1 MNNKKTLTS
10 LAAVSMVITQAG
22 QMSVFA
28 KGATADP
35 ETPAEKEE
43 IKVEKTQKE
52 LLEEQIRNAQEK
64 VDGAQSKLDEAT
76 PSMKDSTNQLNT
88 VKANHNKVSYDFKV
102 ANDAAYSY
110 ISNEISVNKNAIEQA
125 KAELD
130 ALKVEKERL
139 EKESFDSE
147 TQKAQ
152 LEKDYQ
158 DAQNKYNELVSQG
171 TIEGLTEQI
180 ASQQKVVESVK
191 VSLQEA
197 QAKYDLSLI
206 HI

>member
-35 ETPAEKEE
+35 ENPAEKEE

-88 VKANHNKVSYDFKV
+88 VKANHNKASDDFKI
-102 ANDAAYSY
+102 AKDGAYSY
-110 ISNEISVNKNAIEQA
+110 ISK
-125 KAELD
+125 K
-130 ALKVEKERL
+130 
-139 EKESFDSE
+139 
-147 TQKAQ
+147 
-152 LEKDYQ
+152 
-158 DAQNKYNELVSQG
+158 SQ
-171 TIEGLTEQI
+171 
-180 ASQQKVVESVK
+180 
-191 VSLQEA
+191 
-197 QAKYDLSLI
+197 
-206 HI
+206 

>member
-10 LAAVSMVITQAG
+10 LAAASMVITQAG

-35 ETPAEKEE
+35 ENPAEKEE

-88 VKANHNKVSYDFKV
+88 VKANHNKASDDFKV
-102 ANDAAYSY
+102 ANYAAYSY

-180 ASQQKVVESVK
+180 ASQQK
-191 VSLQEA
+191 L
-197 QAKYDLSLI
+197 
-206 HI
+206 